1 MMDGLMLN
9 EEFNYIANK
18 KYLILCLLI
27 CRSSTPRVI
36 SIPNHENVPLA
47 IQSDN
52 RQTTLPFSPDVNGQ
66 VTSSQN
72 GVAENHSNIKE
83 EQMNGDHSISR

>member
-1 MMDGLMLN
+1 MSN
-9 EEFNYIANK
+9 
-18 KYLILCLLI
+18 
-27 CRSSTPRVI
+27 
-36 SIPNHENVPLA
+36 NHENVPLA

-72 GVAENHSNIKE
+72 GVAENHSNIKHIFE
-83 EQMNGDHSISR
+83 SYGICYFITISHVKIYIFINNHFFYVMGGLFAASNTSN